1 MCRAEGSA
9 SQGCHRALCSASAAG
24 RALGAAQPSLAP
36 SQAALSASSGRNAQ
50 CFKGYRHFFF
60 PSIRSDNLKIPI

>member
-36 SQAALSASSGRNAQ
+36 SQAALSASSGRNAAVLQ
-50 CFKGYRHFFF
+50 GIPTLFF